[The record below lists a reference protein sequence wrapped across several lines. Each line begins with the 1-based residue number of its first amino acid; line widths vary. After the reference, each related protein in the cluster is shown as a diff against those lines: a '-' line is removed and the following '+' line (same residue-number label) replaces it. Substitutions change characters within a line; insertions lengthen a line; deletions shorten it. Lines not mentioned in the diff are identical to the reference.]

1 MTMISPSSARM
12 VLLSAR
18 LLVIKSEESTPETD
32 GAMSETSC
40 STSRRNV
47 EPSLMYGLIF
57 RLMPTSLRS
66 TVVNGLSAP
75 LLLVA

>member
-1 MTMISPSSARM
+1 M
-12 VLLSAR
+12 SAR
-18 LLVIKSEESTPETD
+18 LLVIRSEESMPDTE
-32 GAMSETSC
+32 GAMSDTSC

-66 TVVNGLSAP
+66 TVVNGFSAP

>member
-1 MTMISPSSARM
+1 MISPSSARM
-12 VLLSAR
+12 VLLRAR
-18 LLVIKSEESTPETD
+18 LLVIRSEESMPDTE
-32 GAMSETSC
+32 GAMSDTSC
-40 STSRRNV
+40 STSSLSV